1 MDEIRKLDR
10 SRVPGLKLFLG
21 SSTGNMLVDKKES
34 LERIFGEA
42 DMLIAIHAEKEEVIK
57 RNIAYYTG
65 KYGEDLDISFHSKI
79 RSEEACYASSSEAVE
94 LATRLNSRLHIL
106 HLSTA
111 KELTLLSNEI
121 PLSEKKITGEVCVH
135 HLWFHDGDYAKFGNR
150 IKWNPSIKTLE
161 DRVAFAQCR

>member
-1 MDEIRKLDR
+1 MEQVCRHMRHLFHHFFIREATLCHH
-10 SRVPGLKLFLG
+10 LQH
-21 SSTGNMLVDKKES
+21 GNQRMLNQ
-34 LERIFGEA
+34 RTA
-42 DMLIAIHAEKEEVIK
+42 RK

-121 PLSEKKITGEVCVH
+121 PLSEKKIT
-135 HLWFHDGDYAKFGNR
+135 
-150 IKWNPSIKTLE
+150 
-161 DRVAFAQCR
+161 

>member
-1 MDEIRKLDR
+1 MVGRYDIYCIIINGIAQSDTVFQRLDR
-10 SRVPGLKLFLG
+10 RIPFDSVTELSVIAVMEPKVMHTHLA
-21 SSTGNMLVDKKES
+21 GNL
-34 LERIFGEA
+34 L
-42 DMLIAIHAEKEEVIK
+42 
-57 RNIAYYTG
+57 
-65 KYGEDLDISFHSKI
+65 SFHSKI

-135 HLWFHDGDYAKFGNR
+135 HLWFHDGDPYL
-150 IKWNPSIKTLE
+150 P
-161 DRVAFAQCR
+161 V